1 MKYFSTL
8 IFLFYSSLFAQ
19 EASPFLAEL
28 YDVDAYLNC
37 YQPPIPLPK
46 HEESLAMDVRW
57 GSTEINNLYKKAY
70 LQVAFATAG
79 FSKLT
84 ELPPINVGLVIDK
97 SGSMKDDAKLVKM
110 KKALIQFVEK
120 LRTDDYISLIV
131 YDTEA
136 YLLLSARKV
145 GNKEQIKK
153 AIYSIQADGN
163 TNLNGGMV
171 MGFEEVMKYY
181 DPSRSN
187 RLILLTDGI
196 ANVGEVNPSKII
208 QNALKFSEKGISL
221 STVGIGKDVQTDL
234 LKILARKGNG
244 KSYFV
249 GKIDEIETVFQYEI
263 ESLLCPLAKN
273 IVLSIET
280 PKSLI
285 IREVLPQKALYDKT
299 KTIIHLPDFSS
310 NQSKMLFI
318 TLEKDQGLFKETQIP
333 IKINL
338 DFYDI
343 KKKKK
348 ITISQTSSLFFK
360 PKGKAALL
368 QEPLVKKNYALILM
382 AKAMQKAANFFNE
395 NEKESGKSCL
405 LLAEN
410 EVNTLFPKIED
421 VDILRVLGEMKKMNI
436 NEEKKGKL

>member
-1 MKYFSTL
+1 MKYFL
-8 IFLFYSSLFAQ
+8 ILLFLIYSSLFAQ
-19 EASPFLAEL
+19 EASHFLPEL
-28 YDVDAYLNC
+28 YDVDAYLNS
-37 YQPPIPLPK
+37 YQPPIPIPK
-46 HEESLAMDVRW
+46 NEESLVMDVRW

-97 SGSMKDDAKLVKM
+97 SGSMKDDLKLVKM

-120 LRTDDYISLIV
+120 LRIDDYISLIV

-136 YLLLSARKV
+136 YVLLSARKV

-181 DPSRSN
+181 APSRSN

-196 ANVGEVNPSKII
+196 ANVGEINPANII
-208 QNALKFSEKGISL
+208 QNALKFNEKGISL
-221 STVGIGKDVQTDL
+221 STVGIGKDVQIDV

-249 GKIDEIETVFQYEI
+249 DKIDEIETVFQHEI
-263 ESLLCPLAKN
+263 QSLLCPLAKN

-280 PKSLI
+280 PKSII
-285 IREVLPQKALYDKT
+285 IREVLSQKAVYDKT
-299 KTIIHLPDFSS
+299 KTTINLPDFSS
-310 NQSKMLFI
+310 NQTKILFI
-318 TLEKDQGLFKETQIP
+318 ALEKDQGLFKETQIP
-333 IKINL
+333 LTISL
-338 DFYDI
+338 AFYDI
-343 KKKKK
+343 KKKKN
-348 ITISQTSSLFFK
+348 IIINQTATLLFK
-360 PKGKAALL
+360 PKGKAEVLM
-368 QEPLVKKNYALILM
+368 ESLVKKNYALILM
-382 AKAMQKAANFFNE
+382 AKAMQQAAVFY
-395 NEKESGKSCL
+395 NEKEPKSANSS
-405 LLAEN
+405 LLAAEKEIN
-410 EVNTLFPKIED
+410 MLIPKIED
-421 VDILRVLGEMKKMNI
+421 ADILRILTEMKKMKEND
-436 NEEKKGKL
+436 

>member
-1 MKYFSTL
+1 MKYFLIL
-8 IFLFYSSLFAQ
+8 IFLIYSSLFAQ
-19 EASPFLAEL
+19 EASPFLPEL
-28 YDVDAYLNC
+28 YEVDAYLNS
-37 YQPPIPLPK
+37 YQAPIPFPK
-46 HEESLAMDVRW
+46 NEESLAMDVRW

-131 YDTEA
+131 YDTES
-136 YLLLSARKV
+136 YVLLSARKV

-171 MGFEEVMKYY
+171 MGFEEIMKYY
-181 DPSRSN
+181 EPSRSN

-196 ANVGEVNPSKII
+196 ANVGEVNQSNII
-208 QNALKFSEKGISL
+208 QNALKFNEKGISL
-221 STVGIGKDVQTDL
+221 STVGIGKDVQIDL

-249 GKIDEIETVFQYEI
+249 DKIDEIETVFQHEI
-263 ESLLCPLAKN
+263 QSLLCPLAKN
-273 IVLSIET
+273 IVLSLET
-280 PKSLI
+280 PKNLI
-285 IREVLPQKALYDKT
+285 IREVLPQKAVYDKT
-299 KTIIHLPDFSS
+299 KTTINLPDFSS
-310 NQSKMLFI
+310 NQTKILFI
-318 TLEKDQGLFKETQIP
+318 TLEKDQGLFKETPIP
-333 IKINL
+333 IKISL
-338 DFYDI
+338 AFYDI
-343 KKKKK
+343 KKKKNM
-348 ITISQTSSLFFK
+348 TISQTSTLLFK
-360 PKGKAALL
+360 PKGKAELL
-368 QEPLVKKNYALILM
+368 LEPLVKKNYALILM
-382 AKAMQKAANFFNE
+382 AKAMQKAANFY
-395 NEKESGKSCL
+395 NEKENENAKSSL
-405 LLAEN
+405 LSAEK

-421 VDILRVLGEMKKMNI
+421 ADILSVLAEMKKMRE
-436 NEEKKGKL
+436 NE